1 MTEFEKFKHFCEN
14 VLGVDLYAAGSFAI
28 FFLIFLAV
36 LFYAWKAD
44 KKMMDEI
51 NNLPL
56 SK

>member
-1 MTEFEKFKHFCEN
+1 MTEFEKFKHFCES
-14 VLGVDLYAAGSFAI
+14 VLGVDMYAATSFII
-28 FFLIFLAV
+28 FFSFFLFV

-44 KKMMDEI
+44 KKMLDEI